1 LTERLVISRYA
12 AAFVVL
18 LACQLAYIHNTFPSA
33 EDYRRPPTK
42 EPMSGKRGPD
52 KPPLWRRRQ
61 LRQLGRNNLA
71 WAGAEIERSRPVIRR
86 RRR

>member
-18 LACQLAYIHNTFPSA
+18 LACQLAYIYNTFPSA

-42 EPMSGKRGPD
+42 EPMSGKR
-52 KPPLWRRRQ
+52 RRSWIAVW
-61 LRQLGRNNLA
+61 GRCRA
-71 WAGAEIERSRPVIRR
+71 RS
-86 RRR
+86 